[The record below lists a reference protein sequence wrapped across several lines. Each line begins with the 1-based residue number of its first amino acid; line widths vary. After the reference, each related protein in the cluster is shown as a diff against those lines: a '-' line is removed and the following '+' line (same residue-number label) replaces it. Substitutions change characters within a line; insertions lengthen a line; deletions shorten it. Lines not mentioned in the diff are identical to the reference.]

1 MVFKAEVKEDDDQI
15 KGDVDENLIEYSS
28 LLAISFSNAK

>member
-15 KGDVDENLIEYSS
+15 KGDVDENFEYSA
-28 LLAISFSNAK
+28 LLAISFSKSM